1 MYLGLELDYK
11 STPLLFNKSIS
22 LYSIYILLTAFLP
35 LTPLAQFFP
44 QVPLPFSSESM
55 GHIVLIGLVGL
66 M

>member
-11 STPLLFNKSIS
+11 STPLLINRFLFI
-22 LYSIYILLTAFLP
+22 YSIYILLTALIPVTLF
-35 LTPLAQFFP
+35 AQFFP